1 MAAEAYYSE
10 SEGGKDAEIEHL
22 TRLSKLYL
30 AIVFRYRDY
39 IEEHESISVA
49 ELPTLIKPKNEKIVQ
64 KAQEIKSNFENY
76 NYDEDFHEAAMIA
89 FEFVKDEID
98 EVSLPIQFWINPEET
113 LGLMAGDAIDKNILL
128 CSLLIA
134 LGNPTAKVFMNFKE
148 ESKKILVY
156 FKFAEKIH
164 VLDLDDGSKVFN
176 SEDELNAFLNLG
188 DDSTAYEFNDHM
200 YVDLK

>member
-76 NYDEDFHEAAMIA
+76 NYDEDFHEAAMIT